1 MLSATSI
8 APGQRVWFPNPS
20 KEASSPPFLS
30 GEVVSANGTAAE
42 VNVAGSSET
51 RQVPESELDMANA
64 ISSSFGVTS
73 ERSEPD
79 NCDLLQLSE
88 ATLLHN
94 TLLRYRR
101 DEIYTFT
108 CAAPSRRP
116 PRHPS
121 AQAAFRGA

>member
-1 MLSATSI
+1 MHSI
-8 APGQRVWFPNPS
+8 AGYTPS
-20 KEASSPPFLS
+20 TLSS
-30 GEVVSANGTAAE
+30 NGTAAGGGPPYSISFPTKGLP
-42 VNVAGSSET
+42 AS
-51 RQVPESELDMANA
+51 